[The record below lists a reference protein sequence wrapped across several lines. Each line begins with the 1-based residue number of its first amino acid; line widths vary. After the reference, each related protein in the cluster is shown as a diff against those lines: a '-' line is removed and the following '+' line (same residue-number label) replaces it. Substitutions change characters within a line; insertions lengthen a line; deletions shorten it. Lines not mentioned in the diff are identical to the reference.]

1 MISVIIP
8 TLNAEATLGE
18 TLGAL
23 VPAVV
28 DGLVKE
34 VIIADGGSTDDT
46 EKIVDIAGATF
57 LRSTRGR
64 GPQIAAGVKAA
75 KFPWLLVLHADTV
88 LAPGWEREAA
98 VFMERIDSGR
108 RAPSAA
114 AFRFAL
120 DDSGA
125 MPRLFETLVAARCA
139 VFALPYGDQGLL
151 LPAALYREAGG
162 FKPLPLM
169 EDVDFVR
176 RLGRRRVTM
185 LRAEAVTSAERYR
198 RSGYI
203 ARGLRNLFCLTLF
216 FLRVPTRVI
225 ARVYGAPSA

>member
-1 MISVIIP
+1 M
-8 TLNAEATLGE
+8 
-18 TLGAL
+18 
-23 VPAVV
+23 PAVV

-34 VIIADGGSTDDT
+34 VIISDGGSTDDT

-57 LRSTRGR
+57 LRSPRGR
-64 GPQIAAGVKAA
+64 GCQIAAGVKAA
-75 KFPWLLVLHADTV
+75 KFPWLLVLHADTM
-88 LAPGWEREAA
+88 LTAGWEREAA

-108 RAPSAA
+108 RPPSAA

-125 MPRLFETLVAARCA
+125 MPRLLETLVAARCA
-139 VFALPYGDQGLL
+139 LFALPYGDQGLL
-151 LPAALYREAGG
+151 LPAALYRDVGG
-162 FKPLPLM
+162 VKPMPLM

-176 RLGRRRVTM
+176 RLGRRRLTM

-203 ARGLRNLFCLTLF
+203 ARSLRNLFCLTLF
-216 FLRVPTRVI
+216 FLRVPPRVI
-225 ARVYGAPSA
+225 ARIYGAA